1 MLCNSLML
9 LCLGRLE
16 GSLMGGSGG
25 TAGEA
30 VEGDADQPCPGACH
44 NLPIWGKELRCR
56 AASLHLFPE
65 QGTYQAF

>member
-1 MLCNSLML
+1 
-9 LCLGRLE
+9 
-16 GSLMGGSGG
+16 MGGSGG

-30 VEGDADQPCPGACH
+30 MEGGADQPCLGACH
-44 NLPIWGKELRCR
+44 SLPIWGKELRCR